1 MNTPSAWPGVLAGG
15 TIADVE
21 RRVVQAGVSEQ
32 TAPLRAAR
40 RRFLELHDLL
50 HAAERHGDM
59 AARRGVLLGQA
70 AALRLSPSDAGGR
83 VYGADID
90 QISASHRTGDDAI
103 DQISASRRTGDDA
116 GAAGAV
122 CSHLEQKRDSVLGIP
137 GLSSLSAHPSELD
150 VEAEQCRLLRA
161 HLQLASE
168 LASEAE
174 LLAALCQHSKSHPI
188 YDVACGLERYFGG
201 LIDSLSLK
209 LRLVSAEMYQA
220 LYTPAVVHAT
230 TRLRAALDA
239 KHASLAKEHSALSER
254 LAIYHDAGSEFQE
267 IASAYARVLRETDL
281 IRQDIARVSEL

>member
-32 TAPLRAAR
+32 AAPLRAAR

-90 QISASHRTGDDAI
+90 QISASHRTGD
-103 DQISASRRTGDDA
+103 GA

-122 CSHLEQKRDSVLGIP
+122 CSHLEQKRDSVLSIP
-137 GLSSLSAHPSELD
+137 GLSSLSAHPSELN

-161 HLQLASE
+161 HLQLVSE

-188 YDVACGLERYFGG
+188 YD
-201 LIDSLSLK
+201 
-209 LRLVSAEMYQA
+209 
-220 LYTPAVVHAT
+220 
-230 TRLRAALDA
+230 
-239 KHASLAKEHSALSER
+239 
-254 LAIYHDAGSEFQE
+254 
-267 IASAYARVLRETDL
+267 
-281 IRQDIARVSEL
+281 